1 MNDNLSGQ
9 QLDDVFKLLGGRLAR
24 NEAAPV
30 GIVVCGG
37 AAMIVTGLLSRTTT
51 DVDIVALLDDSGRLA
66 APVPL
71 PDSLLQAAHEVAT
84 TMQLPDNWLNNG
96 PSRDEGGL
104 FQMGLPEGFQERLH
118 VREYGDR
125 LTVHFI
131 DRIDQV
137 HFKLYAAVDR
147 GGYHIS
153 DLEALRPTTEELTQ
167 AARWALTHDVSPG
180 FRMLIKKLLETLGYG
195 NVAEKI

>member
-1 MNDNLSGQ
+1 M
-9 QLDDVFKLLGGRLAR
+9 
-24 NEAAPV
+24 
-30 GIVVCGG
+30 VVCGG

-51 DVDIVALLDDSGRLA
+51 DVDIVALLDDSQTLV

-71 PDSLLQAAHEVAT
+71 PDSLVRAAGEVAE
-84 TMQLPDNWLNNG
+84 TMQLPQYWLNNG

-118 VREYGDR
+118 AREYGDR

-131 DRIDQV
+131 DRIDQI

-147 GGYHIS
+147 GGYHVS
-153 DLEALRPTTEELTQ
+153 DLEALNPTTDELIQ
-167 AARWALTHDVSPG
+167 AARWALTHDVSSG
-180 FRMLIKKLLETLGYG
+180 FRTLLKRLLETLGHG
-195 NVAEKI
+195 KAAEGI